1 MKIFLSY
8 GHDSN
13 APLIEKIKEYLSKDA
28 EGNLKHEVWIDT
40 SEIKAGKDWR
50 EKITKGVLESDVVI
64 AGLSQHSTRIP
75 GVCRDEISISI
86 GVKGGNIKTI
96 LLEPSDVVAPPAMI
110 SHIQWLDM
118 SDWKEH
124 EKEGFDSEYF
134 QEKFCQI
141 AEMIET
147 PENERFNGEINQL
160 KETLE
165 PISSISRIRALT
177 EKEMYGRKWLYEK
190 IEEWDKNSTQRL
202 FWIVAGPGFGKSM
215 FAANLQEQ
223 YNARIPAIQFVEWG
237 KPDHSNPCRILKNLA
252 FQLAVRY
259 PEYRT
264 FVLQQPDVINK
275 KLNEKNEDELFDLL
289 FCESTWLKIDGG
301 QENVWVLIDALDEAN
316 DEYGNSIAQT
326 LARHMDRMPL
336 WMRFILTSR
345 DDSKVRLPLQKYHP
359 QVFDL
364 EKYVKEKNSEDLLL
378 YVRGELE
385 MFNPT
390 EEQVKQIVDKSQG
403 VFLYLSLCVEG
414 IRKGEYSLDHLN
426 KLPDGLNGYYYEFF
440 TRQFGNDVEK
450 YKKEIAPVLQLMV
463 AAKKNLQLTFINYLL
478 GITDSKLYEVCAS
491 LEHICRITNENG
503 DEVISFFHNSIENW
517 LTNHRNAGL
526 FYASKEDAHKIIS
539 SKYVEWLQCSDASM
553 DCRWNSYGYGL
564 FHLSESDSSWSLKPN
579 KERLQNILCAM
590 VNHSG
595 VGGMTKYHNEARIV
609 CSDFCMKLIATNK
622 EQDVLNFFCDLYEI
636 TINGFFKTKIVSE
649 RTRCY
654 NYLYERPIVPSS
666 EIYFA
671 PLNPSSDIYSATANT
686 TAIGGLFRLLSENAL
701 FKNTNCKVVMHLI
714 LDTFAFY
721 DYVLGEHVRF
731 CSLTDICD
739 FASREL
745 LEISTALNEKGDE
758 MFLEHVQ
765 KFVFSLTQRHP
776 ELYPRGGVYK
786 FQEIGYISECKQK
799 KSVSAQLYIHFLNE
813 ISIQEHDINDKIEMA
828 DTYSRLSAYYCSSGN
843 NDRAAEE
850 IRKAIELY
858 ELLCKLH
865 NQNYHWDLS
874 VLQNNLGSLYESA
887 KDSMKAIACY
897 EKAIKAAE
905 HVQNKTDSML
915 AGLATCHLNLGICLD
930 KNGDFDS
937 AYHEFERVLEYR
949 MSLAKK
955 NPKDYL
961 QPLGF
966 ILIRMS
972 GLACRMRNE
981 YDAELCKRK
990 ALYIYQQTD
999 LMPVQYE
1006 TAIQQLADNIS
1017 SIKKSYKSF
1026 FGLFRINKDKLNKE
1040 FEEFANYFK

>member
-13 APLIEKIKEYLSKDA
+13 APLIEKIKEFLSKDA

-124 EKEGFDSEYF
+124 ENEGFDSEYF
-134 QEKFCQI
+134 QEKFRQI

-147 PENERFNGEINQL
+147 PENERFNGEITQL
-160 KETLE
+160 KEALE

-190 IEEWDKNSTQRL
+190 IEDWDKNSTQRL

-215 FAANLQEQ
+215 FAANLQEL

-289 FCESTWLKIDGG
+289 FCESTWMKIDGG

-316 DEYGNSIAQT
+316 DVYGNRIAQT
-326 LARHMDRMPL
+326 LARHMDRMPQ

-364 EKYVKEKNSEDLLL
+364 EEYVKEKNSEDLLL

-385 MFNPT
+385 KFNPT

-414 IRKGEYSLDHLN
+414 IHKGEYSLDHLD
-426 KLPDGLNGYYYEFF
+426 KLPNGLNGYYYEFF
-440 TRQFGNDVEK
+440 TRQFGNEMER

-463 AAKKNLQLTFINYLL
+463 AVKKNLQLMFIKYLL

-503 DEVISFFHNSIENW
+503 QEVLSFFHNSVENW
-517 LTNHRNAGL
+517 LTSHKNSGI
-526 FYASKEDAHKIIS
+526 FYASKEDGHKIMA
-539 SKYVEWLQCSDASM
+539 SKYVEWIQNSDASM
-553 DCRWNSYGYGL
+553 DGIWNLL
-564 FHLSESDSSWSLKPN
+564 FHLSESNYSWPLKPN
-579 KERLQNILCAM
+579 KERLQSILRAM
-590 VNHSG
+590 DNHSG
-595 VGGMTKYHNEARIV
+595 IGGMTKYHNEARIV
-609 CSDFCMKLIATNK
+609 CSDFCLKLVATNRD
-622 EQDVLNFFCDLYEI
+622 EEVLAFFCDIYEI
-636 TINGFFKTKIVSE
+636 AIMSFFKTKIINE

-654 NYLYERPIVPSS
+654 NYLYERPVVPSS
-666 EIYFA
+666 EIYVA
-671 PLNPSSDIYSATANT
+671 PLHPSNDIYYAVSNS
-686 TAIGGLFRLLSENAL
+686 TAIGGLARILSESDL
-701 FKNTNCKVVMHLI
+701 FKNANCKAVMPII

-721 DYVLGEHVRF
+721 GYVIGEHVRF
-731 CSLTDICD
+731 CSLTDISD

-745 LEISTALNEKGDE
+745 FEISETLSAKDDE
-758 MFLEHVQ
+758 IFLRHVQ
-765 KFVFSLTQRHP
+765 KFISVLTQRHP
-776 ELYPRGGVYK
+776 ELYPRGGAYK
-786 FQEIGYISECKQK
+786 YQEIGYISECKQN
-799 KSVSAQLYIHFLNE
+799 KSVSIQLYIQFLNE
-813 ISIQEHDINDKIEMA
+813 MSIQVQDINDKVEMA
-828 DTYSRLSAYYCSSGN
+828 DTHSRLSASYRSSGK

-850 IRKAIELY
+850 IEKAIELY
-858 ELLCKLH
+858 DQLCKLH
-865 NQNYHWDLS
+865 NQKYHWDLS
-874 VLQNNLGSLYESA
+874 VLQNNLGTLYEST
-887 KDSMKAIACY
+887 KDNTMAIGCY
-897 EKAIKAAE
+897 EKAIQAAE
-905 HVQNKTDSML
+905 VVQDKTDSML
-915 AGLATCHLNLGICLD
+915 AGLATYHINLGICLD
-930 KNGDFDS
+930 NIGNFDR
-937 AYHEFERVLEYR
+937 AYLEYERVLEYR
-949 MSLAKK
+949 MFLAKK
-955 NPKDYL
+955 TPKDYL
-961 QPLGF
+961 QPLGL

-972 GLACRMRNE
+972 GLACRMHNE

-999 LMPVQYE
+999 LKPVQYE
-1006 TAIQQLADNIS
+1006 IAIRQLDENIS
-1017 SIKKSYKSF
+1017 SMKKSFKSF
-1026 FGLFRINKDKLNKE
+1026 FGLFRINEGRLNE
-1040 FEEFANYFK
+1040 EIEEFVNYFK

>member
-13 APLIEKIKEYLSKDA
+13 APLIEKIKSYLSKDA

-124 EKEGFDSEYF
+124 EKEGLDSEYF
-134 QEKFCQI
+134 QGKLRQI
-141 AEMIET
+141 EEMIET
-147 PENERFNGEINQL
+147 PENERFNGEITQL
-160 KETLE
+160 KEVLE

-190 IEEWDKNSTQRL
+190 IEDWDKNSTLRL

-316 DEYGNSIAQT
+316 DEYGNRIAQT
-326 LARHMDRMPL
+326 LARHMDRMPQ

-364 EKYVKEKNSEDLLL
+364 EEYVKEKNSEDLLL

-385 MFNPT
+385 KFNPT

-414 IRKGEYSLDHLN
+414 IRKGEYSLDHLYQ
-426 KLPDGLNGYYYEFF
+426 LPDGLNGYYYEFF
-440 TRQFGNDVEK
+440 TRQFGNEMER

-463 AAKKNLQLTFINYLL
+463 AAKKNLQLMFIKYLL

-503 DEVISFFHNSIENW
+503 QEVLSFFHNSIENW
-517 LTNHRNAGL
+517 ITNYRLSGL
-526 FYASKEDAHKIIS
+526 FYASKENGHIVIA
-539 SKYVEWLQCSDASM
+539 SKYVELLL
-553 DCRWNSYGYGL
+553 NSSTNKDSLWKNYNYGL
-564 FHLSESDSSWSLKPN
+564 YHLQESGYEWPKRVTNTKVSSMLFS
-579 KERLQNILCAM
+579 M
-590 VNHSG
+590 HST
-595 VGGMTKYHNEARIV
+595 GGLGTMTKGQDETIYNQ
-609 CSDFCMKLIATNK
+609 CKQLLNTNTH
-622 EQDVLNFFCDLYEI
+622 D
-636 TINGFFKTKIVSE
+636 GFFGFLGLVIDLFEKVIDGYVEAGIVSKE
-649 RTRCY
+649 TRCY
-654 NYLYERPIVPSS
+654 TSKYSRPIQPSGT
-666 EIYFA
+666 IW
-671 PLNPSSDIYSATANT
+671 
-686 TAIGGLFRLLSENAL
+686 TAIADSGSIGALFRMLLDYPLCDMQLNLAIIAL
-701 FKNTNCKVVMHLI
+701 DI
-714 LDTFAFY
+714 LAFY
-721 DYVLGEHVRF
+721 DYILGRDVKF
-731 CSLTDICD
+731 SSVSDAGD
-739 FASREL
+739 FTSREL
-745 LEISTALNEKGDE
+745 FNISEALKEKMKSPKDKAISAVL
-758 MFLEHVQ
+758 FYS
-765 KFVFSLTQRHP
+765 FRAIRYP
-776 ELYPRGGVYK
+776 EQYPANGIYQLK
-786 FQEIGYISECKQK
+786 ELGYIYECMDK
-799 KSVSAQLYIHFLNE
+799 KDDAISLYSLFVDE
-813 ISIQEHDINDKIEMA
+813 YYPKKDDIESKLALANAYEAIARLLSSSNGDAEKRQVFDALKKAEECYVIICRESPKYYG
-828 DTYSRLSAYYCSSGN
+828 TLSA
-843 NDRAAEE
+843 
-850 IRKAIELY
+850 
-858 ELLCKLH
+858 
-865 NQNYHWDLS
+865 
-874 VLQNNLGSLYESA
+874 VQNNLGLKYEAIGKSSEA
-887 KDSMKAIACY
+887 KKLLKKAINNSLMI
-897 EKAIKAAE
+897 EDKTEDDIAA
-905 HVQNKTDSML
+905 
-915 AGLATCHLNLGICLD
+915 LATYYVNIGIIISEE
-930 KNGDFDS
+930 GDFEH
-937 AYHEFERVLEYR
+937 AYENYEECAKHR
-949 MSLAKK
+949 MHLSKN
-955 NPKDYL
+955 NPKIYL
-961 QPLGF
+961 QPLGM
-966 ILIRMS
+966 ILLRMS
-972 GLACRMRNE
+972 GLACQMNNE
-981 YDAELCKRK
+981 YKAELCRRK
-990 ALYIYQQTD
+990 ALYVYKQTD
-999 LMPVQYE
+999 LRPVQYE
-1006 TAIQQLADNIS
+1006 IAIQQLADNIS
-1017 SIKKSYKSF
+1017 KMRNSYKSL
-1026 FGLFRINKDKLNKE
+1026 FGMLFKVNDKKMNEEFKE
-1040 FEEFANYFK
+1040 FVEFFN